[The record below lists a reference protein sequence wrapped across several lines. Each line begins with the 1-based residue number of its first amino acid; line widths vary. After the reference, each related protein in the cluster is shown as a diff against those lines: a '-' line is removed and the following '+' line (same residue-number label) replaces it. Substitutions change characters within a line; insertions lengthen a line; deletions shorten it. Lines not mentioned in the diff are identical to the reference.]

1 MVVLF
6 VSLSSVYGQ
15 RLNEYEINSLK
26 KVHFSWNICSWLCRK
41 HLSSTAAPLQKNA
54 KSYDNRPG
62 ETSSNVHLEPRDYQ
76 INNVNNIID
85 QRHRYG
91 VFVEGPTSLPQSVLS
106 GEE

>member
-1 MVVLF
+1 M
-6 VSLSSVYGQ
+6 YGQ
-15 RLNEYEINSLK
+15 RFNEYAINSLK
-26 KVHFSWNICSWLCRK
+26 KVHFSWNICSWLYRK

-54 KSYDNRPG
+54 KFYDNRPG

-85 QRHRYG
+85 QRR
-91 VFVEGPTSLPQSVLS
+91 SVLS